1 MDWKIFLTGGG
12 AGATLGY
19 LGRLFSEPITNEVN
33 GWRRRRLLRRTLYEE
48 LATNYGWL
56 TAFLEPERLSLLEHR
71 FAENI
76 REHASLQVYEH
87 ALENKELFFGLKE
100 RGVITEI
107 NTALKKLLE
116 MDPKQ
121 MPGYEFVPFAALMG
135 KQLISN
141 IEGAVI
147 SARLSLRF
155 IEKVTPAVG
164 KKLSDIKTGKVR
176 RTSEIYDEIE
186 KRLTDEVVELLK
198 VPPPP
203 VP

>member
-1 MDWKIFLTGGG
+1 
-12 AGATLGY
+12 
-19 LGRLFSEPITNEVN
+19 
-33 GWRRRRLLRRTLYEE
+33 
-48 LATNYGWL
+48 
-56 TAFLEPERLSLLEHR
+56 
-71 FAENI
+71 
-76 REHASLQVYEH
+76 
-87 ALENKELFFGLKE
+87 
-100 RGVITEI
+100 
-107 NTALKKLLE
+107 
-116 MDPKQ
+116 

-186 KRLTDEVVELLK
+186 KRLTDEVLHQLS
-198 VPPPP
+198 VPPPA